1 MGSDFAGLVLEPADG
16 GGPAAGTRVVGL
28 AQGAFAKRIAVS
40 VDALAEIP
48 GGVDPAHAATL
59 PVAGLAALQA
69 LRACR
74 LTAGQRVLI
83 TGASGGVGRFAVQLA
98 AHAGTYVIASVG
110 SPSRGTGRDR
120 AGADEIVTGLDQVH
134 GPVDA
139 VLENVGGRQL
149 VEAWKL
155 LAPGGTLQSIG
166 WSSGEPAAFDPYST
180 TGPRKT
186 LAAFLI
192 DGPLAPDLATLVN
205 LLADGALRAEI
216 GWRGDWRRVD
226 EAADALRARRID
238 GKAVLDITP

>member
-1 MGSDFAGLVLEPADG
+1 MVLEPAHG
-16 GGPAAGTRVVGL
+16 SGPAAGTRVVGL
-28 AQGAFAKRIAVS
+28 AQGAFANRIATS

-48 GGVDPAHAATL
+48 VGVDPAHATAL

-98 AHAGTYVIASVG
+98 AHAETHVIASVG
-110 SPSRGTGRDR
+110 SSARGAGLKR
-120 AGADEIVTGLDQVH
+120 AGAAEIVTGLDQVH
-134 GPVDA
+134 EPVDA

-155 LAPGGTLQSIG
+155 LAAGGTLQSIG
-166 WSSGEPAAFDPYST
+166 WSSGEPATFDSYST
-180 TGPRKT
+180 IGPRKT
-186 LAAFLI
+186 LSAFLI
-192 DGPLAPDLATLVN
+192 DGPLAPDLATLAQ

-216 GWRGDWRRVD
+216 GWRGDWRRID
-226 EAADALRARRID
+226 EAVDALRARHIE
-238 GKAVLDITP
+238 GKAVLDITASSV